1 MVAGVMTMRSAALLL
16 LCTLPVAAWGQVL
29 PDPTRP
35 PVEIGAGP
43 ASSVQH
49 AARAAAKGLLSVI
62 ISPSRCAAIIDGKT
76 IRLGEKYGDAI
87 LVEIDARGVVLQGAQ
102 GRRSLALFPGV
113 GVKMTAAQ
121 PSSQQAVTCKL
132 ENNKFEN
139 QISVNKS
146 TRQTGLKEKK

>member
-1 MVAGVMTMRSAALLL
+1 MIIRSAVLLL
-16 LCTLPVAAWGQVL
+16 LCTLPAAAWGQVL
-29 PDPTRP
+29 SDPTRP
-35 PVEIGAGP
+35 PVEIGDAP

-62 ISPSRCAAIIDGKT
+62 ISPTRCAAIIDGRT
-76 IRLGEKYGDAI
+76 IRLGEKYGEAM
-87 LVEIDARGVVLQGAQ
+87 LVEINPQGVVLQGAQ

-113 GVKMTAAQ
+113 GVKMNEAQ
-121 PSSQQAVTCKL
+121 PSSPQAVTCKL
-132 ENNKFEN
+132 GNNKFEN